1 MFKRNTPMSASAEN
15 LIRKQVMLSK
25 DNIEK
30 LDKLSKKR
38 GTSAAEIVRL
48 SIDSYNPDSSDFD
61 DSELI
66 EIVSEKLQEAI
77 KDTANTR
84 KRLNKALKALELKGI
99 K

>member
-1 MFKRNTPMSASAEN
+1 MAASAEN
-15 LIRKQVMLSK
+15 LIRKQIMLSA

-30 LDKLSKKR
+30 LDQLSKDR

-48 SIDSYNPDSSDFD
+48 SIDSYDPDSMDIEE
-61 DSELI
+61 SELL
-66 EIVSEKLQEAI
+66 ELVTERLQEAI
-77 KDTANTR
+77 KETAKTR